1 MKLYKVLNADLKSPF
16 QSFQFEL
23 NKKYTCTDF
32 DTNPKNECSRGF
44 YATGIDG
51 LIYSFRPNKIVAE
64 CEVSGKQVECDQ
76 FKRRYE
82 HIELLR
88 VLSTEGIK
96 ALATAE
102 ESKVG
107 YKLCEAMYPV
117 NPLLLP
123 AKREILTAEIER
135 LKEWDSVRGSV
146 RGSVWDSVGGSVRGS
161 VWGSVWGSVRGSV
174 WGSVWGSVR
183 GSVWGSVWA
192 YTSSLF
198 PGITKWKHID
208 HTPGTNPFRSAVDL
222 WHMGL
227 VASFD
232 GTTWRLHTGE
242 KAEIVYEWRK

>member
-1 MKLYKVLNADLKSPF
+1 MKLYKVLNADFKSPF

-32 DTNPKNECSRGF
+32 DANPKNECSRGF

-51 LIYSFRPNKIVAE
+51 LIYSFRPNKIVVE
-64 CEVSGKQVECDQ
+64 CKVGGKQVERDQ

-82 HIELLR
+82 HIELTRILP
-88 VLSTEGIK
+88 TEEIK

-107 YKLCEAMYPV
+107 YKLCEALYPV

-123 AKREILTAEIER
+123 AKKEILLPQIEL
-135 LKEWDSVRGSV
+135 LKSW
-146 RGSVWDSVGGSVRGS
+146 GS
-161 VWGSVWGSVRGSV
+161 VWGSVWDSV
-174 WGSVWGSVR
+174 WDSVWGSVR
-183 GSVWGSVWA
+183 A
-192 YTSSLF
+192 YMSSLF
-198 PGITKWKHID
+198 PGITKWKYID
-208 HTPGTNPFRSAVDL
+208 HPSGTNPFQPCIDL